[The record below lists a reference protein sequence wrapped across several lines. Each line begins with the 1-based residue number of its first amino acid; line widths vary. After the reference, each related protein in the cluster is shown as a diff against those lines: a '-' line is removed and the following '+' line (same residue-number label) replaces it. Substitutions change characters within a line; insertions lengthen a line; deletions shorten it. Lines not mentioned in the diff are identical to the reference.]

1 MKEKGARTNQKRK
14 VALGVSG
21 GIACYKSA
29 EILRRLQDRG
39 FDVTVIMTP
48 NARRFVT
55 PLTFGALSGNKVYSD
70 MFEGASPGDAFEGS
84 FDHIFLAQSV
94 DLFLI
99 APATADC
106 IARMASG
113 IANDFLTTFHL
124 AFESTVVI
132 APAMNTQ
139 MWEHPAVQDNLRVL
153 ERRGVR
159 VIAPDVG
166 EMACHTVG
174 PGRLA
179 DVDRI
184 VDHVVAS
191 LEHARDLEGKRVLV
205 TAGPTVEDIDP
216 VRFISNRSSGKM
228 GVALARAVTDRGGEV
243 TLISG
248 PTDLEFPGTIRVRT
262 TEEMRDAVLNH
273 LADADVVVKAAAPL
287 DFRPTA
293 ASPQKIKKGSG
304 LDVQFEPAPDILS
317 EIGKAKNGTVL
328 VGFAAET
335 ENHIDSGLEKLRS
348 KNLDLI
354 VVNAVSGPDSA
365 FGGDTNRA
373 TILDSKGDREDLP
386 LMSKVEMAHRIID
399 RVIPLL

>member
-1 MKEKGARTNQKRK
+1 MTDDTAKTDQRGRI
-14 VALGVSG
+14 ALGVSG

-39 FDVTVIMTP
+39 FDVVVIMTP

-55 PLTFGALSGNKVYSD
+55 PLTFGALSGNKVYAE
-70 MFEGASPGDAFEGS
+70 MFEGPSPGEAFEGS
-84 FDHIFLAQSV
+84 FDHIFLARSV
-94 DLFLI
+94 DLFLV

-124 AFESTVVI
+124 AFDSTVVI

-139 MWEHPAVQDNLRVL
+139 MWGHSAVQNNLRVL
-153 ERRGVR
+153 RQRGVR
-159 VIAPDVG
+159 VIDPDVG
-166 EMACHTVG
+166 EMACHTHG

-184 VDHVVAS
+184 VEYTFS
-191 LEHARDLEGKRVLV
+191 LLERMRDLKDKRVLV

-228 GVALARAVTDRGGEV
+228 GFALARAVAERGGNV

-248 PTDLEFPGTIRVRT
+248 PTELEFPGTIRVRT
-262 TEEMRDAVLNH
+262 TGEMREAVLRH
-273 LADADVVVKAAAPL
+273 LPDADVVVKAAAPL

-293 ASPQKIKKGSG
+293 TSSQKIKKGSG
-304 LDVQFEPAPDILS
+304 LDIQFEPTPDILG
-317 EIGKAKNGTVL
+317 EIGQFKNGTVL

-335 ENHIDSGLEKLRS
+335 QNHIEFGLEKLRS

-354 VVNAVSGPDSA
+354 VINGVSGPDSA
-365 FGGDTNRA
+365 FDGDMSQASIVGSN
-373 TILDSKGDREDLP
+373 GDREDLP
-386 LMSKVEMAHRIID
+386 PMSKVEVAHRIID

>member
-1 MKEKGARTNQKRK
+1 MADDTAKTRQKQK
-14 VALGVSG
+14 IALGVSG

-39 FDVTVIMTP
+39 FDVEVIMTP

-55 PLTFGALSGNKVYSD
+55 PLTFAALSGNKVYSD
-70 MFEGASPGDAFEGS
+70 MFEGASPGAAFEGS

-94 DLFLI
+94 DLFLV

-132 APAMNTQ
+132 APAMNPQ
-139 MWEHPAVQDNLRVL
+139 MWRHPAVQSNLSALRK
-153 ERRGVR
+153 RGVR
-159 VIAPDVG
+159 VIDPDVG
-166 EMACHTVG
+166 EMACGTYG

-179 DVDRI
+179 DVDHI
-184 VDHVVAS
+184 VEYVAS
-191 LEHARDLEGKRVLV
+191 VLERRRDLKDKRVLV

-216 VRFISNRSSGKM
+216 ARFISNRSSGKM
-228 GVALARAVTDRGGEV
+228 GFAVARAVTERGGEV

-248 PTDLEFPGTIRVRT
+248 PTELEFPGTIRVRT
-262 TEEMRDAVLNH
+262 TGEMRDAVLEH
-273 LADADVVVKAAAPL
+273 LPGADVVVKAAAPM
-287 DFRPTA
+287 DFRPSDTA
-293 ASPQKIKKGSG
+293 RQKIKKGSG
-304 LDVQFEPAPDILS
+304 LDVRFEPTPDILG
-317 EIGKAKNGTVL
+317 EIGNSKNGTVL

-335 ENHIDSGLEKLRS
+335 ENHIEFGLEKLRS

-354 VVNAVSGPDSA
+354 VINGVSGPDSA
-365 FGGDTNRA
+365 FDGDTSQA
-373 TILDSKGDREDLP
+373 SIVDSNGVREDLP
-386 LMSKVEMAHRIID
+386 LMSKAEVAHRIID
-399 RVIPLL
+399 RVIPFL

>member
-1 MKEKGARTNQKRK
+1 
-14 VALGVSG
+14 
-21 GIACYKSA
+21 
-29 EILRRLQDRG
+29 
-39 FDVTVIMTP
+39 
-48 NARRFVT
+48 
-55 PLTFGALSGNKVYSD
+55 
-70 MFEGASPGDAFEGS
+70 
-84 FDHIFLAQSV
+84 
-94 DLFLI
+94 
-99 APATADC
+99 
-106 IARMASG
+106 
-113 IANDFLTTFHL
+113 
-124 AFESTVVI
+124 
-132 APAMNTQ
+132 
-139 MWEHPAVQDNLRVL
+139 
-153 ERRGVR
+153 
-159 VIAPDVG
+159 
-166 EMACHTVG
+166 
-174 PGRLA
+174 
-179 DVDRI
+179 
-184 VDHVVAS
+184 
-191 LEHARDLEGKRVLV
+191 
-205 TAGPTVEDIDP
+205 
-216 VRFISNRSSGKM
+216 M